1 MDVNLAYF
9 LYPSPGFNVNGVKP
23 WNWEEISFKKKR
35 LPETTYVEY
44 DVVDLLTETG
54 PGNSFK
60 TIFFMLFFSF
70 FLSSV
75 AFFDAIRQMEGAQ
88 VQVE

>member
-23 WNWEEISFKKKR
+23 WNWEDISLKKRR

-54 PGNSFK
+54 AGNSFK
-60 TIFFMLFFSF
+60 TIFFMHFFGF
-70 FLSSV
+70 FFHQWRFST
-75 AFFDAIRQMEGAQ
+75 Q
-88 VQVE
+88 